1 MRPKAVTSPLSKGN
15 DSRKGNEVSMSS
27 YGNDYCLAAA
37 IADWAKGNAPEVY
50 EQRQKEAD
58 ELYELW
64 QRETE
69 AK

>member
-1 MRPKAVTSPLSKGN
+1 
-15 DSRKGNEVSMSS
+15 VSMSS

>member
-15 DSRKGNEVSMSS
+15 DSRNGNEVSMSS

-37 IADWAKGNAPEVY
+37 IASWAKENAPEVY
-50 EQRQKEAD
+50 EQRQREAD

-64 QRETE
+64 RKEVE